1 MRHGRLAVRVALAAF
16 SLSAIASAETFTY
29 WNGNERR
36 DLTPVPGM
44 AAVYLGNETPASMER
59 FNLITVGSGWYI
71 VRSSG
76 DGVKLADS
84 MLSIPQVKF
93 SSPIFKGQYFGY
105 QWLKP
110 STNIVLKTV
119 APANAKAL
127 MGPVP
132 SISWNLLPMPEGV
145 SATASVA
152 NAQFAPHIVK
162 VSLNTRSFR
171 EVLDATNSY
180 RTNPHVAT
188 STPGSFMSAK
198 NRMNTN
204 DPLFQFQW
212 YHQNTGQF
220 GGNPVDFIDMKGAD
234 SFNFGF
240 SNPSVQ
246 VMVLDDGVDQNHE
259 DYRVGFGSDWTG
271 SGTFGAPND
280 PDNEQH
286 GTAMAGLIGATA
298 NNARGM
304 AGMGPGSSIAS
315 AKVTLFI
322 PFFGLVTDPEW
333 IQNGLIWGA
342 QKQLR
347 LSATG
352 FNLANS
358 DPLIDQGYGIA
369 SAFSMTHFAPVGAG
383 GSVLYPATLDNV
395 IAIGGTDWVRSASG
409 TTGDKILV
417 VGAAD
422 GIFST
427 LPDNQYGNYPEFG
440 FATSAATALVTG
452 VAANMLSKNPALT
465 AIDFQNILAGT
476 AEDIVDPQQTDQR
489 VGFDNI
495 WGWGMVN
502 AGYAVPGAGMVS
514 ITANQTEFF
523 GGEGGTARFT
533 LLFDPVIQD
542 VILNPSSTDPGTLDI
557 GTDPLIYAAGDP
569 KTQTI
574 PFTTT
579 GVSDVRTVRISGQIN
594 NTIRAFNIT
603 IKPAILS
610 ALEIPATINSFA
622 SVNARVRLQGSAPV
636 ETAVVNL
643 TSNRPSVL
651 NVPATVTV
659 PSQQNNRTFPAT
671 AGQVSVNT
679 EVVVTA
685 SYKGITRTKKSI
697 VVPPTAILS
706 SLTLAPA
713 SVEGGQNFAATVR
726 IAAPV
731 ANNVLVNLTENSPV
745 VNAPTTARLIPAG
758 QTSTVFTV
766 GTGEVTTT
774 TGAVLTA
781 NLGAQTRTANVTV
794 TPTRKVVSMVC
805 NPLSVRQGFSTTMR
819 IIVFSPA
826 PTGGTVVT
834 LSDNS
839 IYATTPATATVPAG
853 RSFVDVVITTA
864 ATVPSTQN
872 VTVSGR
878 VGTTATQTATFSI
891 TR

>member
-16 SLSAIASAETFTY
+16 SLCAIASAETFTY

-44 AAVYLGNETPASMER
+44 AAIYLGNETPAALEQ
-59 FNLITVGSGWYI
+59 FNVITVGGGWYV
-71 VRSSG
+71 VRSAG

-93 SSPIFKGQYFGY
+93 SSPIFKGQFFGY

-110 STNIVLKTV
+110 STNVVLKTV
-119 APANAKAL
+119 APANAAAL

-132 SISWNLLPMPEGV
+132 AISANLLPKPEGV
-145 SATASVA
+145 SSTISVA
-152 NAQFAPHIVK
+152 NPQLAAHIVK
-162 VSLNTRSFR
+162 FGLNTRSFR
-171 EVLDATNSY
+171 EVLEVTNSY
-180 RTNPHVAT
+180 RTNSNVAS

-198 NRMNTN
+198 TRLNPN
-204 DPLFQFQW
+204 DPLFPAQW
-212 YHQNTGQF
+212 YHNNTGQF

-240 SNPSVQ
+240 SNASVQ
-246 VMVLDDGVDQNHE
+246 VLVLDDGVDQNHE
-259 DYRVGFGSDWTG
+259 DYSVGFGSDWTD

-280 PDNEQH
+280 PDNETH

-298 NNARGM
+298 NNGRGI
-304 AGMGPGSSIAS
+304 AGMGAGSTIAS
-315 AKVTLFI
+315 AKVLLFI
-322 PFFGLVTDPEW
+322 PFFGYVTDPEW

-352 FNLANS
+352 FNLGAA
-358 DPLIDQGYGIA
+358 DALIDQGYGIA

-383 GSVLYPATLDNV
+383 GAVAYPATLANV
-395 IAIGGTDWVRSASG
+395 IAIGGTDWVRSATG
-409 TTGDKILV
+409 TTGEKTLV

-422 GIFST
+422 GIFT
-427 LPDNQYGNYPEFG
+427 TFPNNGYGAYPEFG

-465 AIDFQNILAGT
+465 SIDFQNILAGT
-476 AEDIVDPQQTDQR
+476 AEDIVDPQQTDQK
-489 VGFDNI
+489 VGFDNT

-523 GGEGGTARFT
+523 GGEQGTARFT

-542 VILNPSSTDPGTLDI
+542 VILNPSSTDPATLDI
-557 GTDPLIYAAGDP
+557 GSDPIIYAAGDP
-569 KTQTI
+569 KTQGVN
-574 PFTTT
+574 FTTS
-579 GVSDVRTVRISGQIN
+579 GVSDVRTVRISAQIN

-610 ALEIPATINSFA
+610 SIEIPGTINSFA
-622 SVNARVRLQGSAPV
+622 AVNGRVRLQGSAPV
-636 ETAVVNL
+636 ETAVVSL

-651 NVPATVTV
+651 NVPATVTLT
-659 PSQQNNRTFPAT
+659 SQQNNRTFPAT
-671 AGQVSVNT
+671 AGQVSANT

-685 SYKGITRTKKSI
+685 SYRGLTRTKKTI
-697 VVPPTAILS
+697 VVPPTAIL
-706 SLTLAPA
+706 A
-713 SVEGGQNFAATVR
+713 SVTATPSSIEGGQNFSATVR

-745 VNAPTTARLIPAG
+745 VNAPTSARLIPAG

-766 GTGEVTTT
+766 GTGEVTTP

-781 NLGAQTRTANVTV
+781 NLGAQTRTVNLTV

-839 IYATTPATATVPAG
+839 VYATTPATVTIPAG
-853 RSFVDVVITTA
+853 RSFIDVTIPTA
-864 ATVPSTQN
+864 STVPSTQT
-872 VTVSGR
+872 VTITGR